1 MSERARP
8 KAPAWTM
15 IVLGLVLAVLY
26 LPILVM
32 VINSLMVP
40 EGDSWRWGFDWYP
53 DILTDEDLLAA
64 LWRSLIVGIGAS
76 IGATILG
83 VGASVALAK
92 AQFRSGKVLTSL
104 SYLSLTIP
112 ELVFALALLIW
123 FFYLKIPL
131 SLMTVIFS
139 HITFSLSF
147 VLLTVNARIGSL
159 DPALDDAARDLGASE
174 WRILWRVTLPLLK
187 PAIVSGFLLA
197 FLLSFDDFL
206 ITFFTSGVGSDT
218 LPIRLYVAMKT
229 GLKPKLSALAT
240 LMLAIS
246 VFVMFLLLK
255 SQKPRKAQS

>member
-8 KAPAWTM
+8 RPPIWAFVILMA
-15 IVLGLVLAVLY
+15 VLALLY
-26 LPILVM
+26 LPIFVM
-32 VINSLMVP
+32 MINSLIIP
-40 EGDSWRWGFDWYP
+40 QGDEWRFGFDWYTQ
-53 DILTDEDLLAA
+53 ILNDEELMAA
-64 LWRSLIVGIGAS
+64 LSRSLIVGLATAV
-76 IGATILG
+76 GATFLG
-83 VGASVALAK
+83 AGASVALAK
-92 AQFRSGKVLTSL
+92 SKFRFAGWLNSL

-112 ELVFALALLIW
+112 ELVFALSLLIW

-131 SLMTVIFS
+131 SLGTVIFS

-147 VLLTVNARIGSL
+147 VLLTINARLGSL
-159 DPALDDAARDLGASE
+159 DPSLDDAARDLGASE
-174 WRILWRVTLPLLK
+174 WRILWKVTLPLLG
-187 PAIVSGFLLA
+187 PAIVSAFLLA

-246 VFVMFLLLK
+246 VFFMFLMMK
-255 SQKPRKAQS
+255 ARRWRKA